1 MQQSMEQLQRSGLM
15 PPGAFP
21 GATPQPFTP
30 SLAGAAGTSPIAG
43 LDFSSLLAAAGTGGS
58 PAPAP
63 LLGGD
68 PAVRFASQLRQLA
81 EMGFT
86 DQSANIRALTAS
98 GGNVN
103 AAVERLLSGM

>member
-15 PPGAFP
+15 PGADNFGGMGIMP
-21 GATPQPFTP
+21 PAGGGAPP
-30 SLAGAAGTSPIAG
+30 SIAG
-43 LDFSSLLAAAGTGGS
+43 LDFSA
-58 PAPAP
+58 
-63 LLGGD
+63 LLGGAPAAFPAAAPPALGGSD

-86 DQSANIRALTAS
+86 DAPANIRALTAA

-103 AAVERLLSGM
+103 AAVERLLSGL